1 MATRKKNPKSSASQP
16 EAVVCSARELS
27 LTPDQLAA
35 LSQRQERYSALPEI
49 VRAIVASCDSLPEIN
64 HLDGTSLP
72 ETEIVVRIVA
82 VTQEIFFPGYY
93 GDKSCAADNLA
104 YHVGDRLHELYLMLA
119 EQIYRSVRHDCRR
132 SGPECRHCRGLAEV
146 NAQDVLRR
154 IPEIRRLLT
163 LDVKAAFDGDPAA
176 RGYHEIILSYPGLL
190 AVSVYRLAHELW
202 VLGIPLLARMIGEY
216 AHTRTGI
223 DIHPGAAIGESFFI
237 DHGTG
242 VVIGETTVIGS
253 RVKLY
258 QGVTLGAL
266 SFPKDAC
273 GNLIRGQKRHPTIE
287 DDVTLYAHATVLGG
301 TTVVGRG
308 STIGGNVWLTDSV
321 EPHTF
326 VSAERPALIV
336 RTSKS
341 RK

>member
-1 MATRKKNPKSSASQP
+1 MATRKKSSTPKPTPSG
-16 EAVVCSARELS
+16 EICSARERA

-35 LSQRQERYSALPEI
+35 LSQRRERYAALPEI
-49 VRAIVASCDSLPEIN
+49 VRAIVATCDALPEIN

-72 ETEIVVRIVA
+72 ETEVVARIVA
-82 VTQEIFFPGYY
+82 VAQEIFFPGYF

-119 EQIYRSVRHDCRR
+119 EQIYRSVRHECRR
-132 SGPECRHCRGLAEV
+132 PGPECRHCRGLAEV

-154 IPEIRRLLT
+154 IPEIRRLLA

-190 AVSVYRLAHELW
+190 AISVYRLAHELW
-202 VLGIPLLARMIGEY
+202 ILGVPLLARMIGEH

-223 DIHPGAAIGESFFI
+223 DIHPGAAIGESFFM

-242 VVIGETTVIGS
+242 IVIGETTVIGA

-326 VSAERPALIV
+326 VSSERPALIV
-336 RTSKS
+336 RT
-341 RK
+341 RKPRK